1 MWCDAISQ
9 LIFISSYR
17 AYTHQKL
24 PNIPNIKTH
33 LNWQLPFFSR
43 LASLLSL
50 TPPYEAMSVCD
61 SACMPFTALTLSHT
75 HINNSKAIVIDT
87 CARYISSIF
96 RMIASPPQH
105 RIQNRRVWERHSYG
119 HQTTISESGT
129 QAAITATDI
138 VFRLRATHIWR
149 ARSLV
154 RRTLSVPIN
163 LGNLIWHAINTQNKL
178 TGTNNNCEN
187 SFYQFLSLRLFAVVR
202 MCMCLFMR
210 SGVCTTINL
219 RMVCRV
225 CVWGWVGSF
234 CEYFVNSNET
244 KNRLFN
250 LFQ

>member
-1 MWCDAISQ
+1 MWCDIVRI
-9 LIFISSYR
+9 LISSYR
-17 AYTHQKL
+17 AHTHQKL
-24 PNIPNIKTH
+24 PNIRNIKTH
-33 LNWQLPFFSR
+33 LNWQLPFFPA

-61 SACMPFTALTLSHT
+61 SACMPFTVLTLT
-75 HINNSKAIVIDT
+75 HQQFQGN
-87 CARYISSIF
+87 CHRYVCPIHLVYFSF
-96 RMIASPPQH
+96 DCIATAAP
-105 RIQNRRVWERHSYG
+105 NTEWEWERHSYG
-119 HQTTISESGT
+119 HQATISESRT

-202 MCMCLFMR
+202 MHVSVYALW
-210 SGVCTTINL
+210 SLDYN
-219 RMVCRV
+219 
-225 CVWGWVGSF
+225 
-234 CEYFVNSNET
+234 
-244 KNRLFN
+244 
-250 LFQ
+250 